1 MRENE
6 RMEFDLPALL
16 AAHRGDGYELYGRY
30 LNPQQP
36 RMLHAIGFDKVYERA
51 EGAYLYDSE
60 GHAYADFLAGF
71 GVFAAGRNH
80 PVIRQALHDALD
92 AHLAD
97 WTQFD
102 CQPLPGLLAERLLAK
117 APGLDRVFFCNSG
130 TEAVESALKF
140 ARYATGRGRII
151 FCDHAFH
158 GLTTGSLSVNGSED
172 FRRGFGPLLP
182 DTSIPLGDLD
192 ALEAELRK
200 GDVAALIIEPI
211 QGKGVHMPPDGFL
224 TAAAALLHDHGALL
238 ICDEV
243 QSGFGRSGEFFAY
256 QHEPVVPD
264 LITVAKALSGGFV
277 PVGAMLGKG
286 WIFEKV
292 FSSMDRVLVHS
303 TTFKGGVLAMAA
315 GLATLAVI
323 DDEGLV
329 ANAAR
334 TGEALRTALAAMS
347 GRFDV
352 LADVRGRGL
361 MIGLEFDKPSSLR
374 ARTSWNMLQKARV
387 GLFAQM
393 IVVALF
399 QRHRILTQ
407 VSGDHLEVIKLIPPL
422 MIGDTEVKLFTEAFG
437 EVLEDASRGSGLV
450 WEFGR
455 TLVKQAVRN

>member
-264 LITVAKALSGGFV
+264 LVTVAKALSGGFV

>member
-1 MRENE
+1 MRDNE
-6 RMEFDLPALL
+6 AMDFDLPGLL
-16 AAHRGDGYELYGRY
+16 AAHRDDGYELYARY

-36 RMLHAIGFDKVYERA
+36 RMLHAIGFDKVYVRA
-51 EGAYLYDSE
+51 EGAYLYDAE
-60 GHAYADFLAGF
+60 GHQYVDFLAGF

-102 CQPLPGLLAERLLAK
+102 CGPLPGLLAERLLAK

-151 FCDHAFH
+151 YCDHAFH
-158 GLTTGSLSVNGSED
+158 GLTTGSLSVNGAEE
-172 FRRGFGPLLP
+172 FRQGFAPLLP
-182 DTSIPLGDLD
+182 DTAIPLGDLD
-192 ALEAELRK
+192 ALAAELRK
-200 GDVAALIIEPI
+200 GDVAAFIIEPV
-211 QGKGVHMPPDGFL
+211 QGHGVLIPPDGFL
-224 TAAAALLHDHGALL
+224 TAAAALLHEHGALL

-243 QSGFGRSGEFFAY
+243 QSGFGRTGKFFAY
-256 QHEPVVPD
+256 QHEQVVPD
-264 LITVAKALSGGFV
+264 IVTVAKALSGGFV
-277 PVGAMLGKG
+277 PVGATLTKG

-292 FSSMDRVLVHS
+292 YSSMDRVLVHS
-303 TTFKGGVLAMAA
+303 TTFKGGVLAMTA
-315 GLATLAVI
+315 GLASLAVL

-329 ANAAR
+329 DNAAR
-334 TGEALRTALAAMS
+334 TGEALKTSLAHMMS
-347 GRFDV
+347 RYDV

-361 MIGLEFDKPSSLR
+361 MIGLEFDKPSSMR

-393 IVVALF
+393 VVVALF

-407 VSGDHLEVIKLIPPL
+407 VSGDHMEVIKLIPPL
-422 MIGDTEVKLFTEAFG
+422 MIGEGEVKLFTEAFS
-437 EVLEDASRGSGLV
+437 EVMDDASRGTGLI
-450 WEFGR
+450 WDFGR
-455 TLVKQAVRN
+455 TLVKQAVRG

>member
-1 MRENE
+1 MREND

-36 RMLHAIGFDKVYERA
+36 RVLHAIGFDQVYERA

-80 PVIRQALHDALD
+80 PVIRRALHDALD
-92 AHLAD
+92 AQLAD

-102 CQPLPGLLAERLLAK
+102 CPPLPGLLAERLLAK

-200 GDVAALIIEPI
+200 GDVAAFIIEPI

-243 QSGFGRSGEFFAY
+243 QCGFGRSGEFFAY

-264 LITVAKALSGGFV
+264 LVTVAKALSGGFV

-315 GLATLAVI
+315 GLATLAVV

-334 TGEALRTALAAMS
+334 TGEALRTALAGMAE
-347 GRFDV
+347 RFDV

-407 VSGDHLEVIKLIPPL
+407 VSGDRTEVIKLIPPL
-422 MIGDTEVKLFTEAFG
+422 MIGDAEVKLFTEAFG
-437 EVLEDASRGSGLV
+437 EVMEDASKGSGLI

-455 TLVKQAVRN
+455 TLVKQAVRG